1 MSSITEFLQ
10 EKAPA
15 VIAELPDEFT
25 TRQFIWKL
33 AEEYEAD
40 YVRMLF
46 ETYNDNNEQPR
57 VFHNLHSKIGRY
69 LLEHAKE
76 LHIEKRREAKEMDIN
91 PFGRKT
97 PTQPWRKIR

>member
-25 TRQFIWKL
+25 TRQFIRKL

-46 ETYNDNNEQPR
+46 ET
-57 VFHNLHSKIGRY
+57 
-69 LLEHAKE
+69 
-76 LHIEKRREAKEMDIN
+76 
-91 PFGRKT
+91 
-97 PTQPWRKIR
+97 